1 MIYQESQ
8 LLDLVAVLYDCA
20 LDPLGWKRFLS
31 RLSAELNSPGSIFF
45 ILNPQTQKSIACA
58 SSGLDPTG
66 VEEYNDHY
74 VKVDLRVKAAMTW
87 PEGLLAVE
95 RSFVPEEIYRKSEI
109 LNDFLLK
116 YDFYHMVGGVVLKD
130 PSAVAAFG
138 VQRHPGQEP
147 FGEPEVE
154 FLNALSPHLKRA
166 GQLTLRLARNEA
178 HRKGLEAAL
187 DYLPIGVALVNEEAT
202 VLALNRQ
209 AEAIIAKNDGLA
221 TMGGRLCA
229 SRPRATAELRRL
241 IAAASSTTCG
251 KGLSS
256 GGALS
261 LPRPSLL
268 RPLSLLVTPA
278 PASEHRDGH
287 MHPTAV
293 VFITDPEEETHS
305 AQEILMHLYRLTRA
319 EARLASVMMQGT
331 SLREAADRLQLSYE
345 TCRSQLKSVFLKTET
360 SRQTDLVRM
369 LLRSPAGFYS
379 A

>member
-1 MIYQESQ
+1 MYRESQ
-8 LLDLVAVLYDCA
+8 LLDLISLLYECA
-20 LDPLGWKRFLS
+20 LDPLDWKRFLS

-45 ILNPQTQKSIACA
+45 MLNPKTQKPIACS

-116 YDFYHMVGGVVLKD
+116 YDFYHMVGGVVLKS

-138 VQRHPGQEP
+138 VQRHPRQEA
-147 FGEPEVE
+147 FDEPEVE

-166 GQLTLRLARNEA
+166 GQLALRLARDEA
-178 HRKGLEAAL
+178 HQKGLEAAL
-187 DYLPIGVALVNEEAT
+187 DYLPIGVALVNEEAR

-209 AEAIIAKNDGLA
+209 AEAIIGRNDGLA
-221 TMGGRLCA
+221 TVGGRLCA
-229 SRPRATAELRRL
+229 SRPSATKELRRL
-241 IAAASSTTCG
+241 VSAASRTSRG
-251 KGLSS
+251 QGLSS

-261 LPRPSLL
+261 LSRPSLL
-268 RPLSLLVTPA
+268 RPLSLLVTPT
-278 PASEHRDGH
+278 PVSEYRDGRT
-287 MHPTAV
+287 HPTAV
-293 VFITDPEEETHS
+293 VFITDPEEEMHS
-305 AQEILMHLYRLTRA
+305 AEEILMHLYRLTRA

-331 SLREAADRLQLSYE
+331 SVREAADRLELGYE
-345 TCRSQLKSVFLKTET
+345 TCRSQLKSVFQKTET
-360 SRQTDLVRM
+360 SRQTELVRL
-369 LLRSPAGFYS
+369 LLRSPAGLS
-379 A
+379 TV